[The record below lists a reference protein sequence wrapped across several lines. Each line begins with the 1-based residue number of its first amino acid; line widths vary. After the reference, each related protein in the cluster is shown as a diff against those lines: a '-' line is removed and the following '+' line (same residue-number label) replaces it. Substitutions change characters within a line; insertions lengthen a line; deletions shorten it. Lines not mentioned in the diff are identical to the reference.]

1 MKIADMNSRLGLLA
15 TIVTGA
21 ILITSLNSIAM
32 ADPADHC
39 GHMQMSR
46 EQMQQHM
53 QERMKT
59 RMDRLAQRLE
69 IKASQQAVWEDF
81 AKSIETL
88 PEQNA
93 KKPTDDADA
102 ATIARY
108 HADRAA
114 EMAGKMTKIADA
126 TAKLEAALAPDQ
138 RKVLD
143 QTAQLFLHHGHGA
156 GYEHHGM
163 DRGQMHH
170 GWDHDKQ
177 GTSDKHGA
185 S

>member
-1 MKIADMNSRLGLLA
+1 MKLLNITPKLGILA

-21 ILITSLNSIAM
+21 ILITSFNSIAM
-32 ADPADHC
+32 ADPAEHC
-39 GHMQMSR
+39 GHKQMTQ

-53 QERMKT
+53 QEQMKT
-59 RMDRLAQRLE
+59 RLDRLAQRLE

-88 PEQNA
+88 PVRNA
-93 KKPTDDADA
+93 KKPADDADA

-108 HADRAA
+108 HADRTA

-126 TAKLEAALAPDQ
+126 TAKLEAALTPDQ

-143 QTAQLFLHHGHGA
+143 QTAHLFLQHRHGA

-163 DRGQMHH
+163 DRGQNDH
-170 GWDHDKQ
+170 GWNQHE
-177 GTSDKHGA
+177 HGA

>member
-21 ILITSLNSIAM
+21 ILITSLNSIAI
-32 ADPADHC
+32 ADPEDHC
-39 GHMQMSR
+39 GHKQMTH

-59 RMDRLAQRLE
+59 RMDSLAQRLE

-88 PEQNA
+88 PDGNA
-93 KKPTDDADA
+93 KKPADDADA

-114 EMAGKMTKIADA
+114 EMASKMTKIADA
-126 TAKLEAALAPDQ
+126 TAKLQAALTPDQ

-143 QTAQLFLHHGHGA
+143 QTAHLFLQPRHGE
-156 GYEHHGM
+156 GYEHQGMEHGE
-163 DRGQMHH
+163 MHH
-170 GWDHDKQ
+170 GGDHDEHVP
-177 GTSDKHGA
+177 S
-185 S
+185 

>member
-1 MKIADMNSRLGLLA
+1 MYSKLGLLA

-21 ILITSLNSIAM
+21 ILIASLNSIAM

-39 GHMQMSR
+39 GQMQMTR

-88 PEQNA
+88 PDNAA
-93 KKPTDDADA
+93 KKPGDDADA

-114 EMAGKMTKIADA
+114 EMAGKMNKIADA
-126 TAKLEAALAPDQ
+126 TAKLEAALTPDQ
-138 RKVLD
+138 RKILD
-143 QTAQLFLHHGHGA
+143 QTAQHFLHHRHDA
-156 GYEHHGM
+156 GFEHHGM
-163 DRGQMHH
+163 DRGEMYH
-170 GWDHDKQ
+170 GQDRDE
-177 GTSDKHGA
+177 HGA

>member
-1 MKIADMNSRLGLLA
+1 MKLSYMYSKLGLLA
-15 TIVTGA
+15 TLVTGG
-21 ILITSLNSIAM
+21 ILIASFNSIAM
-32 ADPADHC
+32 ADPAGHC
-39 GHMQMSR
+39 SYTQMTR

-53 QERMKT
+53 QERMTT

-69 IKASQQAVWEDF
+69 IKASQQAVWEGF

-88 PEQNA
+88 PELKA
-93 KKPTDDADA
+93 KIPADDADA

-114 EMAGKMTKIADA
+114 EMAGKLTKIADA
-126 TAKLEAALAPDQ
+126 TSRLEAALTPDQ

-143 QTAQLFLHHGHGA
+143 QTAQLFIHHRHG
-156 GYEHHGM
+156 GGFGQHGM
-163 DRGQMHH
+163 EHGEMHH
-170 GWDHDKQ
+170 GRDHDM
-177 GTSDKHGA
+177 HGA

>member
-15 TIVTGA
+15 TVVTGA

-39 GHMQMSR
+39 GHMQMTQ

-81 AKSIETL
+81 AKSIEAMPDL
-88 PEQNA
+88 NA
-93 KKPTDDADA
+93 KKPADDADA

-108 HADRAA
+108 HADRAS
-114 EMAGKMTKIADA
+114 EMASKMTKIADA
-126 TAKLEAALAPDQ
+126 TAKLEAALTPDQ

-143 QTAQLFLHHGHGA
+143 QTAQLFLHHRHGA

-163 DRGQMHH
+163 DRGEN
-170 GWDHDKQ
+170 DHDRNH
-177 GTSDKHGA
+177 DEHGA

>member
-21 ILITSLNSIAM
+21 ILVTSLNSIAM

-39 GHMQMSR
+39 GHVHMTR

-88 PEQNA
+88 PDNVA
-93 KKPTDDADA
+93 KKPGDDADA

-114 EMAGKMTKIADA
+114 EMAGKMNKIADA
-126 TAKLEAALAPDQ
+126 TAKLEAALTPDQ
-138 RKVLD
+138 RKVID
-143 QTAQLFLHHGHGA
+143 QTAHLFLHHRHGA
-156 GYEHHGM
+156 SYEHHGM
-163 DRGQMHH
+163 DHCEMHH
-170 GWDHDKQ
+170 GMDHDEH
-177 GTSDKHGA
+177 DA